1 MIKVLETILV
11 LPAMLLM
18 TGSSDNIQKNV
29 ENDAFFDK
37 NIEKIDLKTDFQ
49 SENVLQKSLNNDLL
63 ILRFSRKFS
72 NSEIDDYINNNS
84 LYLEKKDNVFIFRY
98 SKNLSNAQ
106 MKYISQKIKEINPK
120 IRLFID
126 QEGGIINR
134 FEEFTDMDTF
144 PEIFVEDKKLFELYS
159 ALSNDLKERI
169 NKRFSGRKFFLSM
182 QDIWLIYRSLEF
194 EKEKSN
200 FLEFMAYFRL
210 YLIDRVYSF
219 VLDLDYG
226 NPVISWLYRSFSS
239 NPDEYFEFAQ
249 YTSLA
254 CKYYGISLYL
264 KHFPGHWDGKIDTH
278 NWILVYEKSN
288 LWYLET
294 NADLFDKVLSYSK
307 SLWVK
312 TWVLVAHISLPND
325 FKDKFSAILS
335 NADYVLT
342 DDLSMNWYKNYLG
355 KIWTFFSTEEILKLK
370 NIIKVDVWTAKIK

>member
-182 QDIWLIYRSLEF
+182 QDI
-194 EKEKSN
+194 
-200 FLEFMAYFRL
+200 
-210 YLIDRVYSF
+210 
-219 VLDLDYG
+219 
-226 NPVISWLYRSFSS
+226 
-239 NPDEYFEFAQ
+239 
-249 YTSLA
+249 
-254 CKYYGISLYL
+254 
-264 KHFPGHWDGKIDTH
+264 
-278 NWILVYEKSN
+278 
-288 LWYLET
+288 
-294 NADLFDKVLSYSK
+294 
-307 SLWVK
+307 
-312 TWVLVAHISLPND
+312 
-325 FKDKFSAILS
+325 
-335 NADYVLT
+335 
-342 DDLSMNWYKNYLG
+342 
-355 KIWTFFSTEEILKLK
+355 
-370 NIIKVDVWTAKIK
+370 